1 LKKFLLP
8 TPVMEYQTITL
19 EPFYLVGISVR
30 TTNEGGQS
38 GKDIGQLWER
48 FFKENILAQIP
59 DKTSNDIYCV
69 YTDYERDASGPY
81 TTLLG
86 CAVSIQQT
94 VPEGFT
100 GKVIPGAT
108 YRVYTSV
115 GKLPDSVLATWMHIW
130 QTPIDRS
137 YQADFDVYGI
147 TAQDPNNAE
156 VKTYVSVR

>member
-1 LKKFLLP
+1 
-8 TPVMEYQTITL
+8 MEFQTITL

-48 FFKENILAQIP
+48 FFKENILAQIR

-69 YTDYERDASGPY
+69 YTDYQRDASGPY

-94 VPEGFT
+94 VPMALQAKSFRVQRTACIHPLVNYQTACWQRGCT
-100 GKVIPGAT
+100 SGK
-108 YRVYTSV
+108 R
-115 GKLPDSVLATWMHIW
+115 L
-130 QTPIDRS
+130 
-137 YQADFDVYGI
+137 
-147 TAQDPNNAE
+147 
-156 VKTYVSVR
+156 

>member
-1 LKKFLLP
+1 
-8 TPVMEYQTITL
+8 MEYQTTTL
-19 EPFYLVGISVR
+19 APFYLVGISVR

-38 GKDIGQLWER
+38 GKHIGQLWEH
-48 FFKENILAQIP
+48 FFKENIRAQIP
-59 DKTSNDIYCV
+59 DKIGNDIYCV

-86 CAVSIQQT
+86 CAVSTQQT

-100 GKVIPGAT
+100 SKVIPGAT
-108 YRVYTSV
+108 YRVYTSA
-115 GKLPDSVLATWMHIW
+115 GKLPDSVLATWMHVW

-137 YQADFDVYGI
+137 YGADFDVYGI